1 MPYNVKKVKGG
12 YKVFS
17 PTSAKSH
24 KPLSQR
30 MARQQQKAIY
40 ANTKGKE

>member
-1 MPYNVKKVKGG
+1 MPYNVKPVKGG

-17 PTSAKSH
+17 PTSDKST
-24 KPLSQR
+24 KPLTLRKARLQQR
-30 MARQQQKAIY
+30 AIY